1 MTRTTTARRRQ
12 AAQER
17 RESCL
22 LHFMGLKLRASAAR
36 VSSSERGG
44 TRYEIQS
51 SGSITVLRTICFAA
65 VVAVV
70 GFVRLSSAFDF
81 FLLCN

>member
-36 VSSSERGG
+36 VSSSEGG
-44 TRYEIQS
+44 GDTLRN
-51 SGSITVLRTICFAA
+51 TVLPQVPSQFSEQY
-65 VVAVV
+65 V
-70 GFVRLSSAFDF
+70 S
-81 FLLCN
+81 LL